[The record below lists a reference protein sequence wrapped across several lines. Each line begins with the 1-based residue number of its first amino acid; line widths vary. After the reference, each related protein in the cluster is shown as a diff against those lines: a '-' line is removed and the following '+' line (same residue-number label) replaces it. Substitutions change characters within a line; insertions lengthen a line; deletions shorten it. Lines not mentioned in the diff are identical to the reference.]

1 MKWKILAALAL
12 TAPLVTACGGGGGS
26 SPAPVVTALCPT
38 TLDYNTV
45 YTGGGGD
52 GELVKLQLDTTKMT
66 WQISY
71 IESPIPQT
79 TGTVTP
85 TRAGTTASGTLTP
98 VTQLPTAKLNQCA
111 YQLNGASLDPL

>member
-71 IESPIPQT
+71 IESDR
-79 TGTVTP
+79 
-85 TRAGTTASGTLTP
+85 RAH
-98 VTQLPTAKLNQCA
+98 V
-111 YQLNGASLDPL
+111 